1 MRKLLIVSI
10 PLLVIAAWKLDAM
23 ETSEQMNKKKPI
35 KSLEKMKEKVEKC
48 KNATEDTG
56 DLINKL
62 ADEYSV
68 DPEVLSK
75 FMHKR
80 YEDDKD
86 GSNPSSHL
94 TDHMTN
100 LKKNSPALYEE
111 IKRKILFKQAGL
123 KVSEQQDNLEVEHV
137 NLKRILITVL
147 NNETL
152 QLKSVIGTRNIALI
166 VAVIT
171 TIAPTVMLLI
181 KYYQGRND

>member
-10 PLLVIAAWKLDAM
+10 PLLIIAAWKLDAM

-56 DLINKL
+56 DLIDKL
-62 ADEYSV
+62 ADRRSV
-68 DPEVLSK
+68 DPTVLAE
-75 FMHKR
+75 FIHNR
-80 YEDDKD
+80 YEDDEN

-100 LKKNSPALYEE
+100 LKKTNPALYEE

-123 KVSEQQDNLEVEHV
+123 KVPEQQEDSEVGPI
-137 NLKRILITVL
+137 NLKRVLITVL
-147 NNETL
+147 NSETL
-152 QLKSVIGTRNIALI
+152 QLKSMIGTRNIALI
-166 VAVIT
+166 ASILAVFIGPLVT
-171 TIAPTVMLLI
+171 RYLT
-181 KYYQGRND
+181 KGSND